1 MVEGVW
7 AQVEWLGI

>member
-7 AQVEWLGI
+7 WRSAMVW